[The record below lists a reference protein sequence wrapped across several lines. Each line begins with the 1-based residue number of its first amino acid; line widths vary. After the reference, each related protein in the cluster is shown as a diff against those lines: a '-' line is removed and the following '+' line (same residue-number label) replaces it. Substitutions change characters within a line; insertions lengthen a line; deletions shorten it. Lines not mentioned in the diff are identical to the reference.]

1 MVIREATKRDL
12 NNLINLYKEY
22 DSYENHLDKSVSID
36 TNSVIRKR
44 TTKFLKTKE
53 VRIFVIEEDKEIFG
67 LIDFGVK
74 KSVKQKIGV
83 IHNLIISK
91 KARGR
96 GYGSKLT
103 DFALDYFKRVR
114 CNKVGSFVRA
124 NNLKAQEFWKKK
136 GFDIKVSGFNIEKK
150 IN

>member
-1 MVIREATKRDL
+1 MIREATQKDL
-12 NNLINLYKEY
+12 NSLISLYKEY
-22 DSYENHLDKSVSID
+22 DSYENNLDKNVSVDS
-36 TNSVIRKR
+36 NSEIRKR
-44 TTKFLKTKE
+44 TIRFFKTNE
-53 VRIFVIEEDKEIFG
+53 VKIFVIEENREILG

-74 KSVKQKIGV
+74 KSGKQKIGV

-91 KARGR
+91 KTRGK

-103 DFALDYFKRVR
+103 DFVLNYFKKVK

-136 GFDIKVSGFNIEKK
+136 GFEVKISGFNIEKK
-150 IN
+150 I